1 MFFNL
6 ITLENKNLWKISL
19 KQPQAPSQSS
29 ESVSW
34 RCRTPRAG
42 GERLLL
48 LFLPFLR
55 GVGWRPRP
63 SLLRL
68 RRRAGLRPES
78 PLLPEDSVSCR
89 RRLPCREPSECCCV
103 FLRSCLRGRQ
113 QGDSGGEKGVL
124 ENREM
129 PTGHLLNP
137 LMMMMPHPNPA
148 TSYPDPGK
156 NQRMMGLHPSW
167 NACPCPSSSPFCV
180 SSFSCSFSPSFS
192 PFWIFCCSQV
202 CREEMKQ

>member
-1 MFFNL
+1 MPRPCCPPHPLLLPLGEQGRGCWHHTLNAPCQTPPQHPRGSDFFFNL
-6 ITLENKNLWKISL
+6 ITLKNINLCKISL

-55 GVGWRPRP
+55 GDGWRPRP

-89 RRLPCREPSECCCV
+89 RRLPCRDASECCCI
-103 FLRSCLRGRQ
+103 FLRWCLRGQRESESRDT
-113 QGDSGGEKGVL
+113 GDANKVIPGVKRGFWKARRCQCGIL
-124 ENREM
+124 V
-129 PTGHLLNP
+129 
-137 LMMMMPHPNPA
+137 PA
-148 TSYPDPGK
+148 MTTRLS
-156 NQRMMGLHPSW
+156 
-167 NACPCPSSSPFCV
+167 
-180 SSFSCSFSPSFS
+180 
-192 PFWIFCCSQV
+192 
-202 CREEMKQ
+202 